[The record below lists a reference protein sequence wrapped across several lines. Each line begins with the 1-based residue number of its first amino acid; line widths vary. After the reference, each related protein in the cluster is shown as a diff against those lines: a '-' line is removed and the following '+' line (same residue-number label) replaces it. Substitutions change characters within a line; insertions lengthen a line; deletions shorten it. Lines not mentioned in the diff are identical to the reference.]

1 MVTKLTARAS
11 QKNVTV
17 AILDDHATIING
29 YLYEFEHTDHVKV
42 VAAASYGEALEPLL
56 NEHHVDVLLL
66 DINVPTSPTNPNP
79 YPILHLIPQL
89 IDRFPDLAILVI
101 TGYNERPLIKAVMD
115 AGANGYILK
124 SDTSAILGL
133 SAIVRSVADGGVY
146 LSEQAHKQLFLR
158 RADTPEPGLT
168 SRQLE
173 ALSLCAAYP
182 TDSIEQLSKRL
193 GVAHSTARNLLSAA
207 YLRLGVNSRMAAVT
221 KARQLGMITP
231 RDTSSHARL

>member
-1 MVTKLTARAS
+1 MITKFAARAS

-17 AILDDHATIING
+17 AILDDHASIING

-56 NEHHVDVLLL
+56 NEHPVDVLLL

-79 YPILHLIPQL
+79 YPILHIIPQL

-101 TGYNERPLIKAVMD
+101 TAYNERPLIKAVMD

-173 ALSLCAAYP
+173 ALSVCAAYP
-182 TDSIEQLSKRL
+182 TDSIERLSKRL
-193 GVAHSTARNLLSAA
+193 GVAHSTARNLLSGA

-221 KARQLGMITP
+221 KARQLGMIAP
-231 RDTSSHARL
+231 PDTSSHARL